1 MPNSTRNDP
10 KTPLER
16 VLSGLGVSPGI
27 ALGVAWRIER
37 GGLSTPEYSLNPDQA
52 ETEVS
57 RFRMAVAASLKQ
69 LRKLKAKA
77 AKLPDGASEEL
88 GYLVDARLQM
98 LSGSR
103 LIRGVEARIAKD
115 LVNAEAAV
123 RTEIDG
129 IVANFA
135 RMADRYLAARAD
147 DVREVGDRL
156 LRQLMEAPYLPL
168 QHLPEGSVV
177 VAEEL
182 SPADTLLLDPAKV
195 LGFATELG
203 GPESHTAIVARS
215 LGIPAVVGVPG
226 LLAAIQS
233 GAPLLI
239 DGAQGRIVA
248 HPSTEALRLSRERSA
263 LLLAE
268 RQTLRGLAKL
278 PSITQDGVL
287 VHLRAN
293 LERPRDVAAALEN
306 GASGVGLFRTEFMF
320 MNRDNLPSEDE
331 QYEAIAEVVVAMGG
345 RPVTVRTLDIG
356 GDKLAPAIRSQ
367 LDEGLGH
374 EANPALGLRGVRLSL
389 AHRRL
394 LEVQLAA
401 ILRAAAHG
409 PVRILLP
416 MVSDVAEV
424 KAVRTVMAA
433 VVRRLRRRGTKLPD
447 RVPPI
452 GVMIEV
458 PGAALNAD
466 ALATEAEFFAIGSND
481 LTMYTLA
488 IDRGDERVSSLY
500 NPLHPAV
507 LRLIQFSI
515 DAGLR
520 LRREVSV
527 CGEIAGDPRFTPLLL
542 GLGLRDLSMSAPS
555 LGRIKQRVRATDLR
569 HAVARARLIME
580 QWDPEKIAALM
591 AEE

>member
-1 MPNSTRNDP
+1 MPNSTRNDS
-10 KTPLER
+10 KAPLER
-16 VLSGLGVSPGI
+16 VLNGLGVSPGI

-37 GGLSTPEYSLNPDQA
+37 GGLSTPEYSLTPDQA
-52 ETEVS
+52 ESEVT
-57 RFRMAVAASLKQ
+57 RFRTAVAASLKQ

-156 LRQLMEAPYLPL
+156 LRQLMSAPYLPL

-248 HPSTEALRLSRERSA
+248 HPSQEALRLSRERSA

-278 PSITQDGVL
+278 PSITQDGVA
-287 VHLRAN
+287 VHLQAN

-306 GASGVGLFRTEFMF
+306 GAGGVGLFRTEFMF
-320 MNRDNLPSEDE
+320 MNRDSLPTEDE
-331 QYEAIAEVVVAMGG
+331 QYESIAEVVAAMAG

-367 LDEGLGH
+367 IDEGLGH

-424 KAVRTVMAA
+424 KAVRSVMAA
-433 VVRRLRRRGTKLPD
+433 VVRRLRRRGAKLPD

>member
-1 MPNSTRNDP
+1 MPSST
-10 KTPLER
+10 KSELTVQVER
-16 VLSGLGVSPGI
+16 TLTGLGVSPGI
-27 ALGVAWRIER
+27 ALGTAWRIER
-37 GGLSTPEYSLNPDQA
+37 GGLSTPEYSLTPEQA
-52 ETEVS
+52 VKEVT
-57 RFRMAVAASLKQ
+57 RFRTAVAASLKQ
-69 LRKLKAKA
+69 LRKLKARA

-103 LIRGVEARIAKD
+103 LIRGVEARIATHH
-115 LVNAEAAV
+115 VNAEAAV

-156 LRQLMEAPYLPL
+156 LRNLMEAPYLPL

-215 LGIPAVVGVPG
+215 LGIPAVVGVQG
-226 LLAAIQS
+226 LLAAISS
-233 GAPLLI
+233 GASLLI

-248 HPSTEALRLSRERSA
+248 NPSPEALRLSRERSA
-263 LLLAE
+263 VLLAE

-278 PSITQDGVL
+278 PAVTEDGVA
-287 VHLRAN
+287 VHLQAN

-306 GASGVGLFRTEFMF
+306 GAGGVGLFRTEFMF
-320 MNRDNLPSEDE
+320 MNRDSLPTEDE
-331 QYEAIAEVVVAMGG
+331 QYESISEVVAAMAG

-367 LDEGLGH
+367 IDEGLGH

-394 LEVQLAA
+394 LETQLAA

-424 KAVRTVMAA
+424 REVRTVMAA
-433 VVRRLRRRGTKLPD
+433 VVRRLRRRRAVLPD

-488 IDRGDERVSSLY
+488 IDRGDERVAGLY

-569 HAVARARLIME
+569 RAVARARLIME
-580 QWDPEKIAALM
+580 QWDPAKIAALM
-591 AEE
+591 IEE